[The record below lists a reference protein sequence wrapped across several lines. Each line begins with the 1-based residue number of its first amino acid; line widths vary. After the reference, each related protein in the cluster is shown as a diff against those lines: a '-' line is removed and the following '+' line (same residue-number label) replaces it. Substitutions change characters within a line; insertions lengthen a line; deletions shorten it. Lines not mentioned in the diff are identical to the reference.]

1 MVGYV
6 IFIFSMAMA
15 VICISYD
22 SMARAKGWPVGE
34 ILSKDASLPKITA
47 FITAL
52 WILGKS
58 FMVFQWWSPI
68 AILFIGWILAF
79 ALTMMFKKNV
89 QFVGVLGVFPALVFT
104 TLYISE
110 TKPFGMLHKLFS

>member
-1 MVGYV
+1 MVGYM

-15 VICISYD
+15 VICISYA
-22 SMARAKGWPVGE
+22 SMARANGWPVGAT
-34 ILSKDASLPKITA
+34 LSKDASLPKITA
-47 FITAL
+47 LITAL

-68 AILFIGWILAF
+68 AILIIGWILAF

-89 QFVGVLGVFPALVFT
+89 QFMGVLGVFPAFVFT
-104 TLYISE
+104 VLYASE
-110 TKPFGMLHKLFS
+110 SKPFGMLHTLFS

>member
-6 IFIFSMAMA
+6 IFICSMAMA

-22 SMARAKGWPVGE
+22 SMARTKGWPVGE
-34 ILSKDASLPKITA
+34 ILYKDASLPKITA

-58 FMVFQWWSPI
+58 FMAFQWWSPVVI
-68 AILFIGWILAF
+68 FIFGWILAF
-79 ALTMMFKKNV
+79 TLTMMFKKNV
-89 QFVGVLGVFPALVFT
+89 QLVGILGVYPALIFSI
-104 TLYISE
+104 LYISE
-110 TKPFGMLHKLFS
+110 SKPFGMLHKLFS